1 MTMLFQSSFLIALA
15 AFSFFSYASKS
26 VPDHAEPRDH
36 LQRSP
41 LEFGD
46 DASDGPNTPRSS
58 DGSTDIPLSDLQL
71 LQSETTAFQEW
82 MDAYLGP
89 ETAADTSPAKALL
102 RQEIQA
108 YEGWISAWLDTVISA
123 GGETPPPLPSI
134 DLVPPQV
141 GSNLVLPSAPSDPA
155 TTFFSSL
162 TGVASP
168 PATSAPPPSQLFQT
182 PIPNIQASSNN
193 TDYNF
198 PSLKSSVTFA
208 SQNATEAPVSVLRTV
223 TSVAAAVAPVASD
236 SQSAIADVAPSA
248 SAPVPPQP
256 GSSSESSQFDAQSSK
271 NVAVYYDQ
279 TEATAKVSL
288 GEMCQDENIDIVVL
302 AFLTVFFG
310 PGGFPA
316 IDFIAACS
324 GQTPQMQSAGAD
336 GLRSCPDMA
345 SQIKQC
351 QGLGKKV
358 LLSLGGSKGVTGF
371 PNDLKATEFANQLW
385 DLFGAGT
392 GVDAGLRPFGD
403 VKIDGFDID
412 NEVDQTLGYTTFV
425 SSLRKSMTAD
435 SSRTYYISAAPSCAR
450 PDPSIPLDAMRT
462 MDFIF
467 VQFYGNVACNAGS
480 PGFVEILKGWSSDLS
495 TDGAGPRLYVGAP
508 GCGEC
513 ADTGYLDPATMTST
527 IASAKNAGI
536 SNFGG
541 IILWDGPRAL
551 ENEQDGK
558 NYTAVVK
565 DVLA

>member
-1 MTMLFQSSFLIALA
+1 MLFQSSSLTALA
-15 AFSFFSYASKS
+15 AFSFFSHASTS
-26 VPDHAEPRDH
+26 AQGHAEPRDH

-41 LEFGD
+41 VEFGD
-46 DASDGPNTPRSS
+46 DASDGTNVPISS
-58 DGSTDIPLSDLQL
+58 DGSKDISLSDLQL
-71 LQSETTAFQEW
+71 LQSETTAFQKW
-82 MDAYLGP
+82 MDAYLGY
-89 ETAADTSPAKALL
+89 ETVADASPAKALL

-108 YEGWISAWLDTVISA
+108 YEDWIRAWLDSVGST
-123 GGETPPPLPSI
+123 GGALPSQLPPS
-134 DLVPPQV
+134 DLVPPPV
-141 GSNLVLPSAPSDPA
+141 GSSPVLPSAPSDSA
-155 TTFFSSL
+155 TASSSSL
-162 TGVASP
+162 ASVASP
-168 PATSAPPPSQLFQT
+168 PAMSVPPASQFFQT
-182 PIPNIQASSNN
+182 PVPNIQASSNS

-198 PSLKSSVTFA
+198 PSQTTFVTFA
-208 SQNATEAPVSVLRTV
+208 SQNATEATSRTV
-223 TSVAAAVAPVASD
+223 TSVPAAVAPVVSD

-248 SAPVPPQP
+248 SAPVPSQP

-288 GEMCQDENIDIVVL
+288 GEMCQDENVDIVVL

-336 GLRSCPDMA
+336 GLRNCPDMA

-358 LLSLGGSKGVTGF
+358 LLSLGGSKGVTEF
-371 PNDLKATEFANQLW
+371 PNDLKAAEFANQLW
-385 DLFGAGT
+385 DLFGADT
-392 GVDAGLRPFGD
+392 GVESGLRPFGD

-425 SSLRKSMTAD
+425 SSLRKAMTAD
-435 SSRTYYISAAPSCAR
+435 SSRTYYISAAPSCTR

-480 PGFVEILKGWSSDLS
+480 PGFVETLKGWSSDLS
-495 TDGAGPRLYVGAP
+495 ANGAGPRLYIGAP
-508 GCGEC
+508 GCGDC

-527 IASAKNAGI
+527 IAKAKNAGI
-536 SNFGG
+536 PNFGG
-541 IILWDGPRAL
+541 IMMWDGPRAL

-558 NYTAVVK
+558 DYTAVVK
-565 DVLA
+565 DVLV